1 MYAPINFLEII
12 SDYYKHMREDLKPIP
27 FIITLIVIPFILS
40 FLFILTIK
48 DEKRFYGSLI
58 NVSAILIPLLL
69 NLLMIVYYSLERAES
84 KQRKKID
91 YLEHINSTI
100 SMTTLIAIFILILSL
115 ILSNLDFSQEGT
127 IADFLKTLNLNPNL
141 ISIVLKFL
149 LFYSVGFLITN
160 VIISLV
166 RVYRLIR
173 YEIKEKSDPI

>member
-1 MYAPINFLEII
+1 MYAPINFFEII
-12 SDYYKHMREDLKPIP
+12 YDYYKHMKKDFELIP
-27 FIITLIVIPFILS
+27 FIITLVIIPFALS

-48 DEKRFYGSLI
+48 DESGFYNNFI

-69 NLLMIVYYSLERAES
+69 NLMMVVYYSLERTES
-84 KQRKKID
+84 NQRTKIE

-115 ILSNLDFSQEGT
+115 ILSNLDSVST
-127 IADFLKTLNLNPNL
+127 I
-141 ISIVLKFL
+141 LKFL
-149 LFYSVGFLITN
+149 LFYSVGFLIVN

-173 YEIKEKSDPI
+173 HEIKEKSDPI